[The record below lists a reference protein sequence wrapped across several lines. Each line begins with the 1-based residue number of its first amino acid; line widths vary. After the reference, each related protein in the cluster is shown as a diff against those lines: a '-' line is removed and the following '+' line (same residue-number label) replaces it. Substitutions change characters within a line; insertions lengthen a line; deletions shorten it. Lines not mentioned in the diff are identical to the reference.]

1 MNDLETNICNILRST
16 LGLGQ
21 LPLAANTP
29 LLGALPQLDSMAVLA
44 LLTALEEFFG
54 IAILDDEISA
64 RHFASVG
71 TLTAFVR
78 SKLP

>member
-1 MNDLETNICNILRST
+1 MNDLETNVCNILRGT
-16 LGLGQ
+16 LGLGN
-21 LPLAANTP
+21 LPLATDSP

-64 RHFASVG
+64 HHFATVG
-71 TLTAFVR
+71 TLAAFVQA
-78 SKLP
+78 KLP

>member
-1 MNDLETNICNILRST
+1 MNDLETQVCNVLRGT
-16 LGLGQ
+16 LGLDNMA
-21 LPLAANTP
+21 LNSASP

-44 LLTALEEFFG
+44 LLTALEEHFG
-54 IAILDDEISA
+54 IAILDDEVQA